1 MRYNRKM
8 SQIHEIQAALEWH
21 VDVGADEAIAE
32 APVNRLKPPAHSMQE
47 ALARIEQPQAQQA
60 PQTSAQM
67 NTSFQP
73 PAPPSDDQMPLGA
86 AEASQEARRIAAA
99 CDTLEALEEAI
110 QNFEG
115 CPLKRTAK
123 NTVFAAGNPK
133 AKIMLIGEAPDT
145 GEDQTGKPFVNATGQ
160 LLDRMFEAIGL
171 SRDADKPDEAIY
183 LTNII
188 FWRPPGN
195 RPPSNSELAV
205 CQPFV
210 ERHIELAKP
219 DLLVYAGAVS
229 AKTLLQTGQGIT
241 KLRGKWHEFK
251 TDRLE
256 APIPVMP
263 IFHPS
268 FLLQSPAQKKH
279 AWADLLKIKAKLNAA
294 TD

>member
-1 MRYNRKM
+1 M
-8 SQIHEIQAALEWH
+8 SQTLEIQAALEWH
-21 VDVGADEAIAE
+21 IDVGADEAIAE

-47 ALARIEQPQAQQA
+47 ALDRIEQPQAGQVPEA
-60 PQTSAQM
+60 SARM

-73 PAPPSDDQMPLGA
+73 PAPQGDDQMPLGA

-99 CDTLEALEEAI
+99 CDTLDALQEAI
-110 QNFEG
+110 DKFEG
-115 CPLKRTAK
+115 CPLKRMAK
-123 NTVFAAGNPK
+123 NTVFADGHPQ

-145 GEDQTGKPFVNATGQ
+145 DEDQVGKPFVNTTGQ

-171 SRDADKPDEAIY
+171 SRHADSPEDAVY

-195 RPPSNSELAV
+195 RPPSNSEIAV

-210 ERHIELAKP
+210 ERHIELVKP
-219 DLLVYAGAVS
+219 DILIYAGAVS

-241 KLRGKWHEFK
+241 KLRGKWREFE

-256 APIPVMP
+256 TPIPAMP

-279 AWADLLKIKAKLNAA
+279 AWADLLKIKAKLVGTA
-294 TD
+294 D